1 MLAVLDPGLV
11 RELQAILTLFIGPL
25 LSGFSMGF
33 SAVAVPDMK
42 EEMRLVTAQS
52 PQHDRLHVPG
62 VIIPTLLS
70 QSSRLPKSSSL
81 GLVSFKSL
89 NSKY

>member
-11 RELQAILTLFIGPL
+11 RELQAILTLYIGPL

-81 GLVSFKSL
+81 GLVSSESL